1 MRSRIGI
8 AVLSL
13 SCLAVGAA
21 GWAAEP
27 KQDKPQGAPQM
38 SGPEMEAMMKAMTPG
53 EQHKQLAQMA
63 GDWTFTQKFWMA
75 PGQPPGESSGTMHA
89 ETMMGGRY
97 VEHHWKG
104 SFMGQ
109 PFEGRGTDAY
119 DNVTEQYVSSWIDN
133 MGTGIMTQTGTC
145 EDGGKKCTYSGSV
158 SDPMTGGPTTM
169 RSVITWKDNDT
180 FTNEMYGKD
189 PASGQE
195 MKMMEITAK
204 RKK

>member
-8 AVLSL
+8 AAL
-13 SCLAVGAA
+13 SCLLLGVSGI
-21 GWAAEP
+21 GFAAEP
-27 KQDKPQGAPQM
+27 AKQDKPQGAPAM
-38 SGPEMEAMMKAMTPG
+38 GGPEMEAMMKAMTPG
-53 EQHKQLAQMA
+53 EEHKRLANMA

-89 ETMMGGRY
+89 DLLMGGRY

-104 SFMGQ
+104 EFMGQ

-119 DNVTEQYVSSWIDN
+119 DNVTKQYVSSWIDN
-133 MGTGIMTQTGTC
+133 MGTGIMSQTGTC
-145 EDGGKKCTYSGSV
+145 ENGGKKCTYSGSA
-158 SDPMTGGPTTM
+158 SDPMTGGQTTM
-169 RSVITWKDNDT
+169 RSVITWVDNDT
-180 FTNEMYGKD
+180 FTNEMYANDPSGK
-189 PASGQE
+189 E